1 MTYAWLL
8 LFLFSIFLITPAFAE
23 PIEIEIDWII
33 EGQSE
38 ILPSPFTES
47 IEKKLSFIENED
59 IFDSSKIIPPA
70 EIYEDFITGSGYVI
84 GQREITIDSEEGQIL
99 NQMLIEQKRINKENF
114 FHMIKYLDR
123 YSDGYVELAEALLDP
138 VKKQNY
144 QSSGMSRDSY
154 LNSNLEN
161 FLVERGYDLTNVESI
176 PNNAFSPTKYTDIR
190 TAAAKMEN
198 DGKGYTDLRELLPD
212 YVKPD
217 SQTMKNEMIR
227 KLSEQTTNVYD
238 SISSSRLEISVK
250 QSPDL
255 FNTINDNLFDDFQFV
270 NTKFENTQHVIDSL
284 EKPQIQFE
292 ISDSFDYSVLIYG
305 SVVPMLILIGYFMYR
320 KSIKKRSLEIITV
333 SPSINY
339 VENTLNLIESSRILF
354 ENDSKKYAFE
364 KFSQAIRY
372 YYSHKLEIN
381 LDLTRTEIMFELKKS
396 NIKNSNKIN
405 RWLQLCGQVEFVRY
419 ESTQKEFI
427 KALSDFTKL
436 VS

>member
-1 MTYAWLL
+1 M
-8 LFLFSIFLITPAFAE
+8 FSIFLITPAFAE

-33 EGQSE
+33 EGQFE

>member
-1 MTYAWLL
+1 M
-8 LFLFSIFLITPAFAE
+8 FSIFLITPAFAE

-33 EGQSE
+33 EGQFE

-176 PNNAFSPTKYTDIR
+176 PNNAFSPTKYDDVR
-190 TAAAKMEN
+190 LKASQWQMM
-198 DGKGYTDLRELLPD
+198 
-212 YVKPD
+212 VK
-217 SQTMKNEMIR
+217 K
-227 KLSEQTTNVYD
+227 
-238 SISSSRLEISVK
+238 
-250 QSPDL
+250 
-255 FNTINDNLFDDFQFV
+255 
-270 NTKFENTQHVIDSL
+270 
-284 EKPQIQFE
+284 
-292 ISDSFDYSVLIYG
+292 
-305 SVVPMLILIGYFMYR
+305 MLI
-320 KSIKKRSLEIITV
+320 
-333 SPSINY
+333 
-339 VENTLNLIESSRILF
+339 
-354 ENDSKKYAFE
+354 
-364 KFSQAIRY
+364 
-372 YYSHKLEIN
+372 
-381 LDLTRTEIMFELKKS
+381 
-396 NIKNSNKIN
+396 
-405 RWLQLCGQVEFVRY
+405 
-419 ESTQKEFI
+419 
-427 KALSDFTKL
+427 
-436 VS
+436 

>member
-1 MTYAWLL
+1 M
-8 LFLFSIFLITPAFAE
+8 FSIFLITPAFAE

-33 EGQSE
+33 EGQFE

-212 YVKPD
+212 YVKSD

>member
-1 MTYAWLL
+1 
-8 LFLFSIFLITPAFAE
+8 LFSIFLITPAFAE

-33 EGQSE
+33 EGQFE

>member
-1 MTYAWLL
+1 
-8 LFLFSIFLITPAFAE
+8 LFSIFLITPAFAE

-212 YVKPD
+212 YVKSD

>member
-1 MTYAWLL
+1 
-8 LFLFSIFLITPAFAE
+8 LFSIFLITPAFAE

-33 EGQSE
+33 EGQFE

-212 YVKPD
+212 YVKSD

>member
-33 EGQSE
+33 EGQFE

-212 YVKPD
+212 YVKSD

>member
-1 MTYAWLL
+1 
-8 LFLFSIFLITPAFAE
+8 LFSIFLITPAFAE

>member
-1 MTYAWLL
+1 LTYAWLL

-33 EGQSE
+33 EGQFE

>member
-217 SQTMKNEMIR
+217 SQIMKNEMIR